1 MISGYIHLHYK
12 VYIIKSLSSQLY
24 DNNNPA
30 INLVGFFILSQYLYR
45 YDQNGIKAINQRMFE

>member
-1 MISGYIHLHYK
+1 MVTLTS
-12 VYIIKSLSSQLY
+12 
-24 DNNNPA
+24 A